1 MQALDLYALV
11 EEYLGF
17 EDEIHELYK
26 TIGHHVLSKEPKTL
40 IDIGCGQGEFCY
52 IMNYNG
58 IKTYGVDLSQK
69 QIELALLKDDT
80 LNVHCTDIKN
90 VKEKFDCATAIF
102 DVINYLPPKELKQFL
117 SSCFNVVNVG
127 GYFIFDINS
136 LYGFS
141 EIATGTLNIDLES
154 KHEDTINDKF
164 IAIDADFEDDTLR
177 TKITLFQQDGNHY
190 KKENGTIKQYHH
202 SNQKLKKILKSVGFK
217 TIKIVDFSLH
227 SEDADKYIFICEK

>member
-1 MQALDLYALV
+1 MQALDLYAIV

-26 TIGHHVLSKEPKTL
+26 TIGHSVLSKEPKTL

-58 IKTYGVDLSQK
+58 IKTYGVDLSAK

-80 LNVHCTDIKN
+80 LNVHCIDIKN

-117 SSCFNVVNVG
+117 TYCFKVVNDG

-154 KHEDTINDKF
+154 KHEETNDDKF
-164 IAIDADFEDDTLR
+164 IAIDADFEDDTLS
-177 TKITLFQQDGNHY
+177 TKITLFNKDNNSY
-190 KKENGTIKQYHH
+190 TKDTATIKQYYH
-202 SNQKLKKILKSVGFK
+202 SNQKLKKMLKAVGFK
-217 TIKIVDFSLH
+217 TIDIVDFNLH
-227 SEDADKYIFICEK
+227 SDETDKYIFICGK